1 MQNSNENLIKSKN
14 ISLEEYGILKKTYKQ
29 LFEIYLQ
36 NKIDLKLYDN
46 KIKNSDLDFG
56 KGYPTKSNLINDLGE
71 YLGLNYIYIINDFF
85 IEKLRINDL
94 NELRKVYQE
103 KKYNI
108 NTIKMI
114 EKTYKEVLNNNFVN
128 GKYVN
133 EPFNR
138 CYGPVIPKNFAL
150 SDSLVIKIIFGKNT
164 KQYDDTEYLVNAKA
178 KTSFLN
184 VLCNDLKKG
193 IEENLGIRVTILR
206 EKVLR

>member
-1 MQNSNENLIKSKN
+1 MQNYNENLIKSKN

-85 IEKLRINDL
+85 IEKLSINDL

-164 KQYDDTEYLVNAKA
+164 KQYDDEEYLVNAKA
-178 KTSFLN
+178 KTNFLN
-184 VLCNDLKKG
+184 ILCNDLKKE
-193 IEENLGIRVTILR
+193 IEENLGIKVTILR
-206 EKVLR
+206 EKVMR

>member
-1 MQNSNENLIKSKN
+1 MRNSNENLIKFKN
-14 ISLEEYGILKKTYKQ
+14 ISLEEYGVLKKIYKQ

-46 KIKNSDLDFG
+46 KIKNSDLDFR
-56 KGYPTKSNLINDLGE
+56 KGHPTKSNLINDLGE

-184 VLCNDLKKG
+184 ILCNDLKKG

>member
-14 ISLEEYGILKKTYKQ
+14 ISLEEYVILKKAYKQ

-36 NKIDLKLYDN
+36 NKINLKSYDN
-46 KIKNSDLDFG
+46 KIKHSDLDCG
-56 KGYPTKSNLINDLGE
+56 SGHPNKSNVINDLGE
-71 YLGLNYIYIINDFF
+71 YLRLDYIYIINDFF
-85 IEKLRINDL
+85 IEKLSINDL

-138 CYGPVIPKNFAL
+138 CYGPMMPKNFAL

-164 KQYDDTEYLVNAKA
+164 KQYDDAKYLVNAKA
-178 KTSFLN
+178 KTNFLN
-184 VLCNDLKKG
+184 ILSNDLKKE
-193 IEENLGIRVTILR
+193 IEEKLGIRVTILR
-206 EKVLR
+206 EKVMR

>member
-1 MQNSNENLIKSKN
+1 MQNSNVELIKSKS
-14 ISLEEYGILKKTYKQ
+14 ISDEEYIILKKTYKQ

-36 NKIDLKLYDN
+36 SKIDLKLYDN

-56 KGYPTKSNLINDLGE
+56 QGHPVKINLINDLGE

-138 CYGPVIPKNFAL
+138 CYGPVIPKNFVL

-164 KQYDDTEYLVNAKA
+164 KQYDDTEYLANAKA

-184 VLCNDLKKG
+184 ILCNDLKKG

-206 EKVLR
+206 EKVMR

>member
-56 KGYPTKSNLINDLGE
+56 KGHPTKSNLINDLGE

-85 IEKLRINDL
+85 IEKLSINDL

-164 KQYDDTEYLVNAKA
+164 KQYDDEEYLVNAKA
-178 KTSFLN
+178 KTNFLN
-184 VLCNDLKKG
+184 ILCNDLKKG

-206 EKVLR
+206 EKVMR

>member
-14 ISLEEYGILKKTYKQ
+14 IFLEEYGILKKTYKQ

-36 NKIDLKLYDN
+36 NKVDLKLYDN
-46 KIKNSDLDFG
+46 KIKSSDLDFG
-56 KGYPTKSNLINDLGE
+56 KGHPTKSNLINDLGE

-85 IEKLRINDL
+85 IEKLSINDL

-150 SDSLVIKIIFGKNT
+150 ADSLVIKIIFGKNIN
-164 KQYDDTEYLVNAKA
+164 QYNDEEYLANAKA
-178 KTSFLN
+178 KTNFLN
-184 VLCNDLKKG
+184 ILCNDLKKG
-193 IEENLGIRVTILR
+193 IEEKLGIRVTIFR

>member
-1 MQNSNENLIKSKN
+1 MQNYNENLIKSKN

-46 KIKNSDLDFG
+46 KIKNSGLDFG
-56 KGYPTKSNLINDLGE
+56 KGYPTKSNVINDLGE
-71 YLGLNYIYIINDFF
+71 YLGLDYIYIINDFF
-85 IEKLRINDL
+85 IEKLSINDL

-114 EKTYKEVLNNNFVN
+114 EKTYKDVLNNNFVN

-164 KQYDDTEYLVNAKA
+164 KQYDDEEYLVNAKA
-178 KTSFLN
+178 KTNFLN
-184 VLCNDLKKG
+184 ILCNDLKKE
-193 IEENLGIRVTILR
+193 IEENLEIKVTILR
-206 EKVLR
+206 EKVMR

>member
-85 IEKLRINDL
+85 IEKLSINDL

-108 NTIKMI
+108 NTIKII
-114 EKTYKEVLNNNFVN
+114 EKTYKDVLNNNFVN

-164 KQYDDTEYLVNAKA
+164 KQYDDEEYLVNDKA
-178 KTSFLN
+178 KTNFLN
-184 VLCNDLKKG
+184 ILCNDLKKE
-193 IEENLGIRVTILR
+193 IEENLGIKVTILR
-206 EKVLR
+206 EKVMR

>member
-1 MQNSNENLIKSKN
+1 MQNYNENLIKSKN
-14 ISLEEYGILKKTYKQ
+14 ISLEEYVILKKTYKQ

-71 YLGLNYIYIINDFF
+71 YLGLDYIYIINDFF
-85 IEKLRINDL
+85 IEKLSINDL

-164 KQYDDTEYLVNAKA
+164 KQYDDEEYLVNAKA
-178 KTSFLN
+178 KTNFLN
-184 VLCNDLKKG
+184 ILCNDLKKE
-193 IEENLGIRVTILR
+193 IEENLGIKVTILR
-206 EKVLR
+206 EKVMR

>member
-14 ISLEEYGILKKTYKQ
+14 ISLEEYGVLKKIYKQ

-56 KGYPTKSNLINDLGE
+56 KGHPTKSNLINDLGE

-184 VLCNDLKKG
+184 ILCNDLKKG

>member
-36 NKIDLKLYDN
+36 NKVDLKLYDN

-56 KGYPTKSNLINDLGE
+56 KGHPTKSNLINDLGE

-85 IEKLRINDL
+85 IEKLSINDL

-150 SDSLVIKIIFGKNT
+150 SDSLVIKIIFGKNM

-178 KTSFLN
+178 KTNFLN
-184 VLCNDLKKG
+184 ILCNDLKKE
-193 IEENLGIRVTILR
+193 IVEKLGIRVTIFR
-206 EKVLR
+206 EKVMR

>member
-14 ISLEEYGILKKTYKQ
+14 ISLEEYVILKKAYKQ

-56 KGYPTKSNLINDLGE
+56 IGHPNKSNVINDLGE
-71 YLGLNYIYIINDFF
+71 YLRLDYIYIINDFF
-85 IEKLRINDL
+85 IEKLSINDL

-103 KKYNI
+103 KKYNL

-138 CYGPVIPKNFAL
+138 CYGPMMPKNFAL

-164 KQYDDTEYLVNAKA
+164 KQYDDAKYLVNAKA
-178 KTSFLN
+178 KTNFLN
-184 VLCNDLKKG
+184 ILSNDLKKE
-193 IEENLGIRVTILR
+193 IEEKLGIRVTILR
-206 EKVLR
+206 EKVMR

>member
-36 NKIDLKLYDN
+36 KKVDLKLYDN

-56 KGYPTKSNLINDLGE
+56 KGHPTKSNLINDLGE
-71 YLGLNYIYIINDFF
+71 YLGLHYIYIINDFF
-85 IEKLRINDL
+85 IEKLRTNDL

-114 EKTYKEVLNNNFVN
+114 EKTYKEILNNNFVN

-150 SDSLVIKIIFGKNT
+150 SDSLVIKIIFGKNM
-164 KQYDDTEYLVNAKA
+164 KQYNDEEYLANAKA
-178 KTSFLN
+178 KTNFLN
-184 VLCNDLKKG
+184 ILSNDLKKEIG
-193 IEENLGIRVTILR
+193 EKLGIRVTILR
-206 EKVLR
+206 EKVMR

>member
-56 KGYPTKSNLINDLGE
+56 KGHPTKSNVINDLGE
-71 YLGLNYIYIINDFF
+71 YLGLDYIYIINDFF
-85 IEKLRINDL
+85 IEKLSVNDL

-108 NTIKMI
+108 NTIKII

-164 KQYDDTEYLVNAKA
+164 KQYDDEEYLVNAKA
-178 KTSFLN
+178 KTNFLN
-184 VLCNDLKKG
+184 ILCNDLKKG
-193 IEENLGIRVTILR
+193 IEENLEIRVTILR
-206 EKVLR
+206 EKVMR

>member
-14 ISLEEYGILKKTYKQ
+14 ISLEEYGVLKKTYKQ

-56 KGYPTKSNLINDLGE
+56 KGHPTKSNLINDLGE

-85 IEKLRINDL
+85 IEKLSINDL

-150 SDSLVIKIIFGKNT
+150 SDSLVIKIIFGKNM
-164 KQYDDTEYLVNAKA
+164 KQYNDEEYLANAKA
-178 KTSFLN
+178 KTNFLN
-184 VLCNDLKKG
+184 ILSNDLKKEIG
-193 IEENLGIRVTILR
+193 EKLGIRVTILR

>member
-56 KGYPTKSNLINDLGE
+56 KGHPTKSNLINDLGE

-85 IEKLRINDL
+85 IEKLSINDL

-150 SDSLVIKIIFGKNT
+150 SDSLVIKIIFGKNM
-164 KQYDDTEYLVNAKA
+164 KQYNDDEYLANAKA
-178 KTSFLN
+178 KTNFLN
-184 VLCNDLKKG
+184 ILSNDLKKEIG
-193 IEENLGIRVTILR
+193 EKLGIRVTILR

>member
-56 KGYPTKSNLINDLGE
+56 KGHPTNSNLINDLGE
-71 YLGLNYIYIINDFF
+71 YLGLDYIYIINDFF
-85 IEKLRINDL
+85 IEKLSINDL

-108 NTIKMI
+108 NTIK
-114 EKTYKEVLNNNFVN
+114 EAVHER
-128 GKYVN
+128 
-133 EPFNR
+133 FNR
-138 CYGPVIPKNFAL
+138 DQMAWKRRSRC
-150 SDSLVIKIIFGKNT
+150 
-164 KQYDDTEYLVNAKA
+164 
-178 KTSFLN
+178 
-184 VLCNDLKKG
+184 
-193 IEENLGIRVTILR
+193 
-206 EKVLR
+206 

>member
-14 ISLEEYGILKKTYKQ
+14 ISLEEYGVLKKIYKQ

-56 KGYPTKSNLINDLGE
+56 KGHPIKSNLINDLGE

-184 VLCNDLKKG
+184 ILCNDLKKG

>member
-56 KGYPTKSNLINDLGE
+56 KGHPTKSNLINDLGE

-85 IEKLRINDL
+85 IEKLSINDL

-164 KQYDDTEYLVNAKA
+164 KQYDDEEYLVNAKA
-178 KTSFLN
+178 KANFLN
-184 VLCNDLKKG
+184 ILCNDLKKG
-193 IEENLGIRVTILR
+193 IEENLEIRVTIFR
-206 EKVLR
+206 EKVLK

>member
-56 KGYPTKSNLINDLGE
+56 KGHPTKSNLINDLGE

-85 IEKLRINDL
+85 IEKLSINNL

-150 SDSLVIKIIFGKNT
+150 SDSLVIKIIFGKNM
-164 KQYDDTEYLVNAKA
+164 KQYNDEEYLVNAKA
-178 KTSFLN
+178 KTNFLN
-184 VLCNDLKKG
+184 ILCNDLKKG
-193 IEENLGIRVTILR
+193 IEENLEIRVTIFR
-206 EKVLR
+206 EKVLK

>member
-1 MQNSNENLIKSKN
+1 MQNSNEDLIKSKN

-71 YLGLNYIYIINDFF
+71 YLGLDYIYIINDFF
-85 IEKLRINDL
+85 IEKLSINDL

-164 KQYDDTEYLVNAKA
+164 KQYDDEEYLVNAKA
-178 KTSFLN
+178 KTNFLN
-184 VLCNDLKKG
+184 ILCNDLKKE
-193 IEENLGIRVTILR
+193 IEENLEIKVTILR
-206 EKVLR
+206 EKVMR

>member
-14 ISLEEYGILKKTYKQ
+14 ISLEEYGILKKIYKQ

-56 KGYPTKSNLINDLGE
+56 KGHPTKSNVINDLGE
-71 YLGLNYIYIINDFF
+71 YLGLDYIYIINDFF
-85 IEKLRINDL
+85 IEKLSVNDL

-108 NTIKMI
+108 NTIKII
-114 EKTYKEVLNNNFVN
+114 EKTYKDVLNNNFVN
-128 GKYVN
+128 GKYIN

-138 CYGPVIPKNFAL
+138 CYGPMIPKNFAL

-164 KQYDDTEYLVNAKA
+164 KQYDDEEYLVNAKA
-178 KTSFLN
+178 KTNFLN
-184 VLCNDLKKG
+184 ILCNDLKKG
-193 IEENLGIRVTILR
+193 IEENLEIRVTILR
-206 EKVLR
+206 EKVMR

>member
-14 ISLEEYGILKKTYKQ
+14 ISLEEYGVLKKIYKQ

-56 KGYPTKSNLINDLGE
+56 KGHPTKSNLINDLGE

-114 EKTYKEVLNNNFVN
+114 GKTYKEVLNNNFVN
-128 GKYVN
+128 GKYVD

-184 VLCNDLKKG
+184 ILCNDLKKG

-206 EKVLR
+206 EKVMR

>member
-56 KGYPTKSNLINDLGE
+56 KGHPTKSNLINDLGE

-85 IEKLRINDL
+85 IEKLSINDL

-150 SDSLVIKIIFGKNT
+150 SDSLVIKIIFGKNM
-164 KQYDDTEYLVNAKA
+164 KQYNDEEYLVNAKA
-178 KTSFLN
+178 KTNFLN
-184 VLCNDLKKG
+184 ILCNDLKKG
-193 IEENLGIRVTILR
+193 IEENLEIRVTIFR
-206 EKVLR
+206 EKVLK

>member
-1 MQNSNENLIKSKN
+1 MQNYNENLIKSKN
-14 ISLEEYGILKKTYKQ
+14 ISLEEYVILKKTYKQ

-46 KIKNSDLDFG
+46 KIKNSGLDFG
-56 KGYPTKSNLINDLGE
+56 KGHPTKSNVINDLGE
-71 YLGLNYIYIINDFF
+71 YLGLDYIYIINDFF
-85 IEKLRINDL
+85 IEKLSINDL

-133 EPFNR
+133 QPFNR

-164 KQYDDTEYLVNAKA
+164 KQYDDEEYLVNAKA
-178 KTSFLN
+178 KTNFLN
-184 VLCNDLKKG
+184 ILCNDLKKE
-193 IEENLGIRVTILR
+193 IEENLGIKVTILR
-206 EKVLR
+206 EKVMR

>member
-14 ISLEEYGILKKTYKQ
+14 ISLEEYGVLKKIYKQ

-56 KGYPTKSNLINDLGE
+56 KGHPTKSNLINDLGE

-150 SDSLVIKIIFGKNT
+150 SDSLVMKIIFGKNT

-184 VLCNDLKKG
+184 ILCNDLKKG

>member
-71 YLGLNYIYIINDFF
+71 YLGLDYIYIINDFF
-85 IEKLRINDL
+85 IEKLSVNDL

-108 NTIKMI
+108 NTIKII
-114 EKTYKEVLNNNFVN
+114 EKTYKDVLNNNFVN
-128 GKYVN
+128 GKYIN

-138 CYGPVIPKNFAL
+138 CYGPMIPKNFAL

-164 KQYDDTEYLVNAKA
+164 KQYDDEEYLVNAKA
-178 KTSFLN
+178 KTNFLN
-184 VLCNDLKKG
+184 ILCNDLKKG
-193 IEENLGIRVTILR
+193 IEENLEIRVTILR
-206 EKVLR
+206 EKVMR

>member
-14 ISLEEYGILKKTYKQ
+14 ISLEEYGVLKKIYKQ

-56 KGYPTKSNLINDLGE
+56 KGHPTKSNLINDLGE
-71 YLGLNYIYIINDFF
+71 YLGLDYIYIINDFF
-85 IEKLRINDL
+85 IEKLSINDL
-94 NELRKVYQE
+94 NELRKVYKE

-150 SDSLVIKIIFGKNT
+150 SDSLVIKIIFGKNMN
-164 KQYDDTEYLVNAKA
+164 QYNDEEYLANAKA
-178 KTSFLN
+178 KTNFLN
-184 VLCNDLKKG
+184 ILSNDLKKEIG
-193 IEENLGIRVTILR
+193 EKLGIRVTILR